1 MFLDIS
7 VWEILNYFGVKPVD
21 IVIITFIV
29 IFLLLILVGPTI
41 IKKKC
46 ANKKSSVNDEDTD
59 TRRIGEENSLA

>member
-7 VWEILNYFGVKPVD
+7 VWEILNYFGVKPID

-29 IFLLLILVGPTI
+29 IFILLILVGPTI

-46 ANKKSSVNDEDTD
+46 ANKKPSVNDEDTD